1 MVAVFWHMMYFN
13 SEHNEFPFVI
23 TDLMKIL
30 EIIFYQYLKRIF
42 VNILEIKQEDM
53 HIKFKISESLDM

>member
-13 SEHNEFPFVI
+13 SEHSEFPFVI

-30 EIIFYQYLKRIF
+30 EIIFYQYLKHIF